1 MRDGAPAW
9 LTSEEPGPPI
19 PRENLIGGGNWLTV
33 AAPGRAEAGINAR
46 ITVTAGGR
54 SQTQIILAGGSYL
67 AGPPRE
73 AYFGLGGASAATVKV
88 AWANG
93 ETSEYVNVP
102 AGQGLQAKRT

>member
-1 MRDGAPAW
+1 MSGLLAG
-9 LTSEEPGPPI
+9 TY
-19 PRENLIGGGNWLTV
+19 TV
-33 AAPGRAEAGINAR
+33 TYSLRGYVSQTFK

-102 AGQGLQAKRT
+102 AGQVLQAKRP